1 MALSLRPQHLR
12 RYKDVARLLAKY
24 GRRDI
29 ISQAGLDEVLDDEH
43 ANGELAAKGE
53 DLARDLEALGPTYVK
68 LGQLLSTRADILPT
82 PYIKALARLQDDVE
96 PFPVDQ
102 VEEVFCAALGVR
114 PKDVFS
120 TFEYEPIAS
129 ASLGQVHRAVM
140 RDGRAVA
147 VKVQRPGIR
156 QQIVEDMEALE
167 EIAELIDRRTEWG
180 ERFGLAA
187 MVDQFR
193 RSIMRELDYRREAQN
208 LLTLRENLE
217 SFDRIVVP
225 APVVDLTR
233 STVLTMDFV
242 GGRKISSLGPLAMTD
257 VDGPILADQLFGAYL
272 KQVLQDG
279 FFHADPH
286 PGNVYLTDG
295 GDLALLDL
303 GMVARVE
310 AEMQDSLVKLLLAVS
325 EGRGTDAADAAME
338 LGERLDAFDEDRF
351 RRDVADLV
359 SSHQGLAMQ
368 DIQPGSIV
376 AELTRIAGEA
386 GLRPAPE
393 LTMLGKALLNLDD
406 VARQLDPN
414 FDPNAAI
421 QRHAAA
427 LLESRIRHAISP
439 STLFTAALDA
449 KEFAEKL
456 PGRLNHLL
464 DTIAGGEIT
473 FAVKGIDE
481 REILRSLHRLA
492 NRVVTGLLLAA
503 LIVGAAL
510 LMRVNTHWKL
520 LGYPALAIVCFMLAA
535 LLALGLVFT
544 IFIGDRRRDPPR

>member
-1 MALSLRPQHLR
+1 MALSLRPKHLR
-12 RYKDVARLLAKY
+12 RYKDVARLLVKY

-29 ISQAGLDEVLDDEH
+29 VAQAGLDEVLE
-43 ANGELAAKGE
+43 GERADSDLSDKGE

-68 LGQLLSTRADILPT
+68 LGQLLSTRADLLPA

-96 PFPVDQ
+96 PFSAEEA
-102 VEEVFCAALGVR
+102 EEVFCAAVGAR
-114 PKDVFS
+114 PKDVFG
-120 TFEYEPIAS
+120 TFDYTPIAS
-129 ASLGQVHRAVM
+129 ASLGQVHRATL
-140 RDGRAVA
+140 RDGRPVA
-147 VKVQRPGIR
+147 VKIQRPGIR
-156 QQIVEDMEALE
+156 QQIVEDMDALE
-167 EIAELIDRRTEWG
+167 ELAELIDHRTEWG

-193 RSIMRELDYRREAQN
+193 RSLMRELDYRREAQN
-208 LLTLRENLE
+208 LLTLRENLA

-225 APVVDLTR
+225 EPIVDLSR
-233 STVLTMDFV
+233 ATVLTMEFV
-242 GGRKISSLGPLAMTD
+242 DGRKINSLGPLAMTD
-257 VDGPILADQLFGAYL
+257 VDGPVLADQLFGAYL

-303 GMVARVE
+303 GMVARVDE
-310 AEMQDSLVKLLLAVS
+310 GMQDSLVKLLLAVS
-325 EGRGTDAADAAME
+325 EGRGPDAAEAAME
-338 LGERLDAFDEDRF
+338 LGEILESFEQDRF
-351 RRDVADLV
+351 CREVADLV
-359 SSHQGLAMQ
+359 SSHQGQVMR
-368 DIQPGSIV
+368 DIQPGAIV
-376 AELTRIAGEA
+376 AELTRIAGDA

-406 VARQLDPN
+406 VARTLDPE

-421 QRHAAA
+421 QRDAAR
-427 LLESRIRHAISP
+427 LLESRIAHAISP
-439 STLFTAALDA
+439 SHLFSAALDA

-481 REILRSLHRLA
+481 KEILRSVHRLA
-492 NRVVTGLLLAA
+492 NRVVTGLLLAS

-510 LMRVNTHWKL
+510 LMRVDTPWKL
-520 LGYPALAIVCFMLAA
+520 LGYPGLAIVCFILAA
-535 LLALGLVFT
+535 AIALGLVVS
-544 IFIGDRRRDPPR
+544 IFIGDRRRDPR

>member
-1 MALSLRPQHLR
+1 MALSVRPKHLR
-12 RYKDVARLLAKY
+12 RYKDVVRLLVKY

-29 ISQAGLDEVLDDEH
+29 VAQAGLDEVLE
-43 ANGELAAKGE
+43 GERADSDLSDKGE
-53 DLARDLEALGPTYVK
+53 SLAQDLEALGPTYVK
-68 LGQLLSTRADILPT
+68 LGQLLSTRADLLPA

-96 PFPVDQ
+96 PFSAEEA
-102 VEEVFCAALGVR
+102 EEVFCAAVGAR
-114 PKDVFS
+114 PKDVFG
-120 TFEYEPIAS
+120 TFDYTPIAS
-129 ASLGQVHRAVM
+129 ASLGQVHRATL
-140 RDGRAVA
+140 RDGRPVA
-147 VKVQRPGIR
+147 VKIQRPGIR
-156 QQIVEDMEALE
+156 QQVVEDMDALE
-167 EIAELIDRRTEWG
+167 ELAELIDHRTEWG

-193 RSIMRELDYRREAQN
+193 RSLMRELDYRREAQN
-208 LLTLRENLE
+208 LLTLRENLA

-225 APVVDLTR
+225 EPIVDLSR
-233 STVLTMDFV
+233 ATVLTMEFV
-242 GGRKISSLGPLAMTD
+242 DGRKINSLGPLAMTD
-257 VDGPILADQLFGAYL
+257 VDGPVLADQLFGAYL

-303 GMVARVE
+303 GMVARVDE
-310 AEMQDSLVKLLLAVS
+310 GMQDSLVKLLLAVS
-325 EGRGTDAADAAME
+325 EGRGPDAAEAAMG
-338 LGERLDAFDEDRF
+338 LGEMLESFERDRF
-351 RRDVADLV
+351 CREVADLV
-359 SSHQGLAMQ
+359 SSHQGQVMR
-368 DIQPGSIV
+368 DIQPGAIV
-376 AELTRIAGEA
+376 AELTRIAGDA

-406 VARQLDPN
+406 VARRLDPE

-421 QRHAAA
+421 QRDAAG
-427 LLESRIRHAISP
+427 LLESRFAHAISP
-439 STLFTAALDA
+439 SHLFTAALDA

-481 REILRSLHRLA
+481 KEILRSVHRLA
-492 NRVVTGLLLAA
+492 NRVVTGLLLAS

-510 LMRVNTHWKL
+510 LMRVDTPWKL
-520 LGYPALAIVCFMLAA
+520 LGYPGLAIVCFMLAA
-535 LLALGLVFT
+535 AIALGLVVS
-544 IFIGDRRRDPPR
+544 IFIGDRRRDPR